1 MENEDSKM
9 ESETVV
15 ENSSPVTEIEASKET
30 NVELTE
36 AESASSEKS
45 TQNGALEPNKIPEND
60 DNQTKE
66 SALEPVEVT
75 EPKITENGAHTKELQ
90 VGTQKNSEKPEEEKL
105 EQEQEIAS
113 NNTIEE
119 NPTRV
124 TRGTKRKA
132 NDEINEITREEAS
145 NKKIQQKENQNES
158 SHLTKEDL
166 TSNSYSNSNVMG
178 KGRRARVPNKRY
190 SEIML
195 TPPNKKSSVA
205 AAKVPMEEP
214 IDDPMEAPMIALEKS
229 LSVKDDL
236 LGDFAGFDSAIT
248 AASSTKSK
256 VTHDFQDPKYLKP
269 FKYGWKREL
278 VWRSTNV
285 RDQLRMGDIYYYNPA
300 GQKLRSFREISQH
313 LNNEKLTLD
322 NFLFFKV
329 PLGVNDPDKEIVRH
343 AGEGRKSTS
352 SKATPRKT
360 DSLVVG
366 VTPTNSRS
374 KRSSAVG
381 VINAAREKE
390 KEVAIPSSPRNKK
403 KAPAKRGRSAKKT
416 DLLTKPEPMEV
427 DLAPTKSRTSK
438 PCQPCSISCE
448 GLQGIVPMLQCH
460 MCLCLYHYQCEGQ
473 NTDEI
478 PNYVCKNCQ
487 DQELTPNS
495 AIASPPSLTPDVNS
509 PSSSPTAKVKR
520 TQPPEFRV
528 PLPPIVQRPKKVN
541 SKEPSI
547 SEVPIVTQKPLESSS
562 SLVGGLTSYHPHNV
576 QIVNNAEPTIMS
588 RPQIIEYINGRR
600 FMIIPKYNYMSVSSN
615 TSHSDDASTSSG
627 PMISLAPRQEVSEV
641 EGPSSSKGGEEEIE
655 DDVQAVPEDRD
666 DNMTNETS
674 LRQGK
679 DTLDQSKTQSRNQKP
694 KRVSSSSEG
703 RSLLMANYLQ
713 NLAFGY
719 TNLLSIFQYLKVQ
732 DLLRAGRACKMWR
745 DISRNPILWETIRM
759 KNSKVY
765 SFEGLSNAL
774 KRYNT
779 VNLDLRKMLLPNK
792 GNDIWPEFSNSIGEV
807 QTLKKIEFCRCP
819 AAVMEKLPIS
829 NPNLEIINSVM
840 IKSDIMNFDSFAN
853 LNYIKEL
860 RIKAVTSMT
869 LNSILSLKE
878 LKNLKILALTSV
890 LHLNRLELSVL
901 AELTN
906 LESLD
911 LGECTEFPATFGQDV
926 LIKLEKLE
934 KLRLEKGQ
942 DSCHTFELLDT
953 VKDMKNL
960 QQLELINFDIKA
972 GFDKAIESCTQLKK
986 LMIIPTYVSQSATTN
1001 NMVMASALRLRASLT
1016 HFVWGVTLELIRVT
1030 ELFVDQC
1037 DDKKNKKVTGTLD
1050 CIPVLKPVP
1059 DISKDQTIQP
1069 ASNPPQVEILPL
1081 TNLQKLLLNSL
1092 PTTRV
1097 KILKI
1102 PFHATWR
1109 QTLQDSAYL

>member
-427 DLAPTKSRTSK
+427 DLAPTKSRT
-438 PCQPCSISCE
+438 
-448 GLQGIVPMLQCH
+448 
-460 MCLCLYHYQCEGQ
+460 
-473 NTDEI
+473 
-478 PNYVCKNCQ
+478 
-487 DQELTPNS
+487 
-495 AIASPPSLTPDVNS
+495 
-509 PSSSPTAKVKR
+509 R
-520 TQPPEFRV
+520 
-528 PLPPIVQRPKKVN
+528 
-541 SKEPSI
+541 
-547 SEVPIVTQKPLESSS
+547 
-562 SLVGGLTSYHPHNV
+562 
-576 QIVNNAEPTIMS
+576 
-588 RPQIIEYINGRR
+588 
-600 FMIIPKYNYMSVSSN
+600 
-615 TSHSDDASTSSG
+615 
-627 PMISLAPRQEVSEV
+627 
-641 EGPSSSKGGEEEIE
+641 
-655 DDVQAVPEDRD
+655 
-666 DNMTNETS
+666 TS